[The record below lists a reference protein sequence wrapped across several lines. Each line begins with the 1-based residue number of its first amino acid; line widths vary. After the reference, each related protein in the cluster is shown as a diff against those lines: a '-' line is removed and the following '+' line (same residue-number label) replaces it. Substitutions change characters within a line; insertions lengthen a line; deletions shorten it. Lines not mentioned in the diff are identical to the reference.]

1 MQNSLDLGHFETEI
15 FFFFCF
21 VSDESISH
29 PNQSLSNEDYTPYSV
44 KPTAFRVQPLISMGL
59 LD

>member
-1 MQNSLDLGHFETEI
+1 MQNSLDLGHFETENL
-15 FFFFCF
+15 FFP